1 MENQSS
7 YLAQAENDEQLAGL
21 LEKIDRENIGILT
34 DESLDTLLPDEA
46 RDDDDPTVID
56 RIARVIENTGRGFIS
71 TFDPEDDRYAE
82 YEKREREPLDA
93 EAKKALDRDPLKLY
107 LYQMAQTPL
116 LTRSGEIRLAKAN
129 ELARNMYERAI
140 LQCDPVAREAI
151 RRLRELNISGAG
163 GERVLE
169 QSQMSGKLKGDIKSR
184 LTPNLNTAEVLLDKN
199 KDDIALLITL
209 AQDDPQR
216 EATLHRLALRKEK
229 VATLLHE
236 LSIRSK
242 HLKPVLHNFETAG
255 LQMQRAGRRMLIP
268 NQDEQQHENHM
279 SAMQD
284 LIVATGETPE
294 TMDTKLRGIQM
305 ARERLSEITHALTSA
320 NLRLVVSI
328 AKKYRFRGLEFL
340 ELIQEGNAGL
350 VRGIEKYEYRRGF
363 KLSTY
368 ASWWIRQAITR
379 ALADKSR
386 AVRLPYHMFDNQ
398 SAIMRAETK
407 LRKELQGDPTDD
419 EIAAETGMEIAT
431 VRTLR
436 RLARSQVSLDAPRG
450 EFDDSSVGEFL
461 EDDRS
466 DSPVFAAGMNMARE
480 QIDKM
485 LRGLTYRE
493 REIIKLR
500 FGLGDGYEYTL
511 DQCGQIFKVTR
522 ERIRQIEAKAFKKIQ
537 KLAKDGQLAALE
549 SFIRPHTDEAA

>member
-1 MENQSS
+1 LEQESS
-7 YLAQAENDEQLAGL
+7 YLAQAEYDEQLAGL
-21 LEKIDRENIGILT
+21 LEKIDRDNIGILT
-34 DESLDTLLPDEA
+34 DESLDTFLPDEA
-46 RDDDDPTVID
+46 SDGDDLTIID

-151 RRLRELNISGAG
+151 HRLRELNVSGAG
-163 GERVLE
+163 GERILE

-184 LTPNLNTAEVLLDKN
+184 LTPNLQTAQVLLDKN
-199 KDDIALLITL
+199 KDDITFLITL
-209 AQDDPQR
+209 APDDPQR
-216 EATLHRLALRKEK
+216 EAILHRIALRKEK

-242 HLKPVLHNFETAG
+242 HLKPVLQDFESLG
-255 LQMQRAGRRMLIP
+255 GRLQQANRQFQKL
-268 NQDEQQHENHM
+268 DEGDGKKPELERLLH
-279 SAMQD
+279 D
-284 LIVATGETPE
+284 LMGVTGETPE
-294 TMDTKLRGIQM
+294 TIAVKLKGIKS
-305 ARERLSEITHALTSA
+305 ARERLQEITHALTNA

-328 AKKYRFRGLEFL
+328 AKK
-340 ELIQEGNAGL
+340 LIQEGNAGL

-368 ASWWIRQAITR
+368 ATWWIRQAITR

-522 ERIRQIEAKAFKKIQ
+522 ERIRQIEAKALKKLQI
-537 KLAKDGQLAALE
+537 LAKAGKLVGLE
-549 SFIRPHTDEAA
+549 SFIRPHSDTRPLPQSD

>member
-1 MENQSS
+1 LEQESS
-7 YLAQAENDEQLAGL
+7 YLAQAEYDEQLAGL
-21 LEKIDRENIGILT
+21 LEKIDRDNIGILT
-34 DESLDTLLPDEA
+34 DESLDTFLPDEA
-46 RDDDDPTVID
+46 SDGDDLTIID

-151 RRLRELNISGAG
+151 HRLRELNVSGAG
-163 GERVLE
+163 GERILE

-184 LTPNLNTAEVLLDKN
+184 LTPNLQTAQVLLDKN
-199 KDDIALLITL
+199 KDDITFLITL
-209 AQDDPQR
+209 APDDPQR
-216 EATLHRLALRKEK
+216 EAILHRIALRKEK

-242 HLKPVLHNFETAG
+242 HLKPVLQDFESLG
-255 LQMQRAGRRMLIP
+255 GRLQQANRQFQKL
-268 NQDEQQHENHM
+268 DEGDGKKPELERLLH
-279 SAMQD
+279 D
-284 LIVATGETPE
+284 LMGVTGETPE
-294 TMDTKLRGIQM
+294 TIAVKLKGIKS
-305 ARERLSEITHALTSA
+305 ARERLQEITHALTNA

-368 ASWWIRQAITR
+368 ATWWIRQAITR